1 MIRRWDI
8 VIDVGELLLEAGV
21 IEIQVL
27 SDRYVLYGHNKTIL
41 DVIVDGACK
50 VIKAFLKG
58 QKVTDKHNTFKVTSV
73 VADAL
78 KERRKE
84 VDLTVSMI
92 KSSVINYIPDETKEK
107 VSRILDRE
115 LLARL

>member
-1 MIRRWDI
+1 MRRRWDI

-27 SDRYVLYGHNKTIL
+27 SDRYVLYGQNKTIL

-58 QKVTDKHNTFKVTSV
+58 QKVTNKHNTFKVTDV
-73 VADAL
+73 VNEAF
-78 KERRKE
+78 KERKKE
-84 VDLTVSMI
+84 VDLAISKI
-92 KSSVINYIPDETKEK
+92 KSPVVNSVPDEYKDN
-107 VSRILDRE
+107 VSLILDKE
-115 LLARL
+115 LSAKL

>member
-21 IEIQVL
+21 VKIQVL
-27 SDRYVLYGHNKTIL
+27 SDRYVLYGHDDTIL
-41 DVIVDGACK
+41 DVIVDGAYK
-50 VIKAFLKG
+50 VITAFLKG
-58 QKVTDKHNTFKVTSV
+58 QKLTGKSEIFSV
-73 VADAL
+73 SSVMADAL

-84 VDLTVSMI
+84 VDVTLSMI
-92 KSSVINYIPDETKEK
+92 KSSIIEYIPEEKKEK
-107 VSRILDRE
+107 VSRILDKE

>member
-21 IEIQVL
+21 VKIEVL
-27 SDRYVLYGHNKTIL
+27 PDRFVLYGHDDTIL
-41 DVIVDGACK
+41 DVIVDGAYK
-50 VIKAFLKG
+50 IIRAFLKG
-58 QKVTDKHNTFKVTSV
+58 QKFSGKHETFSVTSV

-84 VDLTVSMI
+84 VDLTLSMV
-92 KSSVINYIPDETKEK
+92 KSSVINYIPDENKEK

>member
-8 VIDVGELLLEAGV
+8 VIDVGELLLESGV
-21 IEIQVL
+21 VNIQVL
-27 SDRYVLYGHNKTIL
+27 SDRYVLYGNNDTIL
-41 DVIVDGACK
+41 DVIVDGAYK

-58 QKVTDKHNTFKVTSV
+58 QKVNGKGETFSVTSV
-73 VADAL
+73 MADAL

-84 VDLTVSMI
+84 VDVTLSMI
-92 KSSVINYIPDETKEK
+92 KSSVIEYIPEENKEK
-107 VSRILDRE
+107 VSRILDKE

>member
-1 MIRRWDI
+1 MIRRWGI

>member
-21 IEIQVL
+21 VEIKVL
-27 SDRYVLYGHNKTIL
+27 SDRYVLYGHNQTIL
-41 DVIVDGACK
+41 DVIVDGAYK

-58 QKVTDKHNTFKVTSV
+58 QKVTYNGETFSVTSV
-73 VADAL
+73 MADAL

-84 VDLTVSMI
+84 VDLTLSMI
-92 KSSVINYIPDETKEK
+92 KSSVIEYIPEEKKEK
-107 VSRILDRE
+107 VSRILDKE

>member
-21 IEIQVL
+21 VEIKVL
-27 SDRYVLYGHNKTIL
+27 SDRYVLYGHNQTIL
-41 DVIVDGACK
+41 DVIVDGAYK
-50 VIKAFLKG
+50 VIKAFFKG
-58 QKVTDKHNTFKVTSV
+58 QKVTYNGETFSVTSIM
-73 VADAL
+73 ADAL

-84 VDLTVSMI
+84 VDLTLSMI
-92 KSSVINYIPDETKEK
+92 KSSVIEYIPEKKEKK
-107 VSRILDRE
+107 VSRILDKE

>member
-1 MIRRWDI
+1 MRRRWDI

-58 QKVTDKHNTFKVTSV
+58 QKVTDKHNTFNVTSV

-84 VDLTVSMI
+84 VDLAISKI
-92 KSSVINYIPDETKEK
+92 KSPVVNSVPDEYKDN
-107 VSRILDRE
+107 VSRTLDKE

>member
-21 IEIQVL
+21 VKIEVL
-27 SDRYVLYGHNKTIL
+27 PDRYILYGHNDTIL

-50 VIKAFLKG
+50 VIRAFLKG
-58 QKVTDKHNTFKVTSV
+58 HKVTGRHETFSVTSV
-73 VADAL
+73 INEAF
-78 KERRKE
+78 KERKKE
-84 VDLTVSMI
+84 IDLAISKI
-92 KSSVINYIPDETKEK
+92 KSPVVNSIPDEYKDN
-107 VSRILDRE
+107 VSQILDKE

>member
-21 IEIQVL
+21 VKIEVL
-27 SDRYVLYGHNKTIL
+27 PDRFVLYGHDDTIL
-41 DVIVDGACK
+41 DVIVDGAYK

-58 QKVTDKHNTFKVTSV
+58 QKVTGKGETFSVTSV
-73 VADAL
+73 MADAL

-84 VDLTVSMI
+84 VDLTLFMI
-92 KSSVINYIPDETKEK
+92 KSFVIKYISEENKEK

>member
-1 MIRRWDI
+1 MRRRWDI

-21 IEIQVL
+21 VEIKVL
-27 SDRYVLYGHNKTIL
+27 SDRYVLYGHNQTIL
-41 DVIVDGACK
+41 DVIVDGAYN

-58 QKVTDKHNTFKVTSV
+58 QKVTDKHNIFKVTSV

-84 VDLTVSMI
+84 VDLAISKI
-92 KSSVINYIPDETKEK
+92 KSPVVNSVPDEYKDN
-107 VSRILDRE
+107 VSQILDKE

>member
-8 VIDVGELLLEAGV
+8 VIDVGQLLLEAGV

-58 QKVTDKHNTFKVTSV
+58 QKVTDKHDTFKVASV

-92 KSSVINYIPDETKEK
+92 KSSVINYIPDENKEK

>member
-21 IEIQVL
+21 VKIKVL
-27 SDRYVLYGHNKTIL
+27 SDRYVLYGHKDTVL
-41 DVIVDGACK
+41 DVIIDGAYR

-58 QKVTDKHNTFKVTSV
+58 QKVTGNGKTFSVTSV
-73 VADAL
+73 MADAI

-84 VDLTVSMI
+84 VDLTLSMI
-92 KSSVINYIPDETKEK
+92 KSSVIEYIPEEKKEK
-107 VSRILDRE
+107 VSRILDKE

>member
-1 MIRRWDI
+1 MRRRWDV

-21 IEIQVL
+21 VEIKVL
-27 SDRYVLYGHNKTIL
+27 SDRYVLYGHNQTIL

-58 QKVTDKHNTFKVTSV
+58 QRVTEKHNTFKVTSV

-84 VDLTVSMI
+84 VDLTVTMI
-92 KSSVINYIPDETKEK
+92 KSSVIGYIPDENKEK

>member
-21 IEIQVL
+21 VKIEVL
-27 SDRYVLYGHNKTIL
+27 PDRFVLYGHDDTIL
-41 DVIVDGACK
+41 DVIVDGAYK

-58 QKVTDKHNTFKVTSV
+58 QKVTGKGETFSVTSV
-73 VADAL
+73 MADAL

-84 VDLTVSMI
+84 VDLTLFMI
-92 KSSVINYIPDETKEK
+92 KSFVIKYISEENKEK
-107 VSRILDRE
+107 VSRILDKE

>member
-21 IEIQVL
+21 VKIKVL
-27 SDRYVLYGHNKTIL
+27 SDRYVLYGHKDTVL
-41 DVIVDGACK
+41 DVIIDGAYR

-58 QKVTDKHNTFKVTSV
+58 QKVTYNGETFSVTSV
-73 VADAL
+73 MADAL

-84 VDLTVSMI
+84 VDLTLSMI
-92 KSSVINYIPDETKEK
+92 KSTVIEYIPEEKKEK
-107 VSRILDRE
+107 VSRILDKE

>member
-1 MIRRWDI
+1 MIRRWDV

-21 IEIQVL
+21 VKIEVL
-27 SDRYVLYGHNKTIL
+27 PDRYILYGHNDTIL

-50 VIKAFLKG
+50 VIRAFLKG
-58 QKVTDKHNTFKVTSV
+58 HKVTGRHETFSVTSV
-73 VADAL
+73 MADAI

-92 KSSVINYIPDETKEK
+92 KSSVIDYIPDEKKEK
-107 VSRILDRE
+107 VLRILDRE

>member
-21 IEIQVL
+21 IKIKVL
-27 SDRYVLYGHNKTIL
+27 SDRYVLYGYNNTVL
-41 DVIVDGACK
+41 DVILDGAYK

-58 QKVTDKHNTFKVTSV
+58 QKVTGNGEIFSVTAV
-73 VADAL
+73 LNEAF
-78 KERRKE
+78 KERKKE
-84 VDLTVSMI
+84 IDLAISKI
-92 KSSVINYIPDETKEK
+92 KSPVVNSVPDEYKEN
-107 VSRILDRE
+107 VSEILDKE